1 MGWSSLLVPA
11 LVLAL
16 ILYVPGILVN
26 ALLFRSRVLTIAFA
40 PLTGAAV
47 LGAASLVSGF
57 KPGVWGLGLVVAVS
71 LATMLLVAGLSFL
84 GGRRP
89 YDWVASMTRLSIWLS
104 FVGFSTLAMRLP
116 FTVRR
121 LMARSVLIS
130 IPRSGMA
137 GSP

>member
-57 KPGVWGLGLVVAVS
+57 KPGVWGLGPSRLDRYFHSSLLAVEPAWS
-71 LATMLLVAGLSFL
+71 SGHAA
-84 GGRRP
+84 
-89 YDWVASMTRLSIWLS
+89 
-104 FVGFSTLAMRLP
+104 LP
-116 FTVRR
+116 
-121 LMARSVLIS
+121 
-130 IPRSGMA
+130 GN
-137 GSP
+137 